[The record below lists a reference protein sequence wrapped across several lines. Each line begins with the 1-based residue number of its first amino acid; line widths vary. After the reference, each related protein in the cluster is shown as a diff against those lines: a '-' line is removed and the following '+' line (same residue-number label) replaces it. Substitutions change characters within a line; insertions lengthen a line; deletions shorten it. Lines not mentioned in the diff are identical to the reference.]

1 MRSIIVISMLV
12 VALAHYGASARPNRR
27 LLKFVK
33 ANFPDTKEKMVDSG
47 IWWDICE
54 VLDPARPSTCGR
66 HILNILYQPGEFDE
80 DYRKTLID
88 DIVNNEKIF
97 DKIAARLL
105 DGKQEILAGLKG
117 DKIKLIKAALRK
129 TLKGLGKDKPAT
141 PE

>member
-12 VALAHYGASARPNRR
+12 VALAHYGASARPSRR
-27 LLKFVK
+27 LLKFLK
-33 ANFPDTKEKMVDSG
+33 KDFPDTKEKMVDSG
-47 IWWDICE
+47 ILWDICE
-54 VLDPARPSTCGR
+54 FLDPAREPMD
-66 HILNILYQPGEFDE
+66 ILAILYYPGEFDE
-80 DYRKTLID
+80 DFRKTLID

-97 DKIAARLL
+97 HKIAARLL